1 MLWFVK
7 YTLLQNQFKNMA
19 SIYWL
24 IETNSFVIW
33 IFDIIYNCFG
43 ETQRKGQQGWVSDG
57 YICNLAAHLRASHG
71 SSLLLTGCAS

>member
-7 YTLLQNQFKNMA
+7 YTLSQNQFKNMA

-57 YICNLAAHLRASHG
+57 
-71 SSLLLTGCAS
+71 

>member
-7 YTLLQNQFKNMA
+7 YTLSQNQFKNMA

-33 IFDIIYNCFG
+33 IFDIIYNCFRGNTKERTAGMG
-43 ETQRKGQQGWVSDG
+43 E
-57 YICNLAAHLRASHG
+57 
-71 SSLLLTGCAS
+71 